1 MARSQGASDC
11 LLWAHSVCVKE
22 GDNDPG
28 VRWWLAM
35 LAGWSLLC
43 LVHCSDSEL
52 DDHAPAVQTVTEL
65 TLVELGLRLVP
76 EGFTVTDLPPKET
89 EAEGSFTRMARCL
102 QTNASRSVLASC
114 RSAVSKPSVNQS

>member
-1 MARSQGASDC
+1 MTQGC
-11 LLWAHSVCVKE
+11 
-22 GDNDPG
+22 G
-28 VRWWLAM
+28 WWLAM

-43 LVHCSDSEL
+43 LVHCSDSGL

-89 EAEGSFTRMARCL
+89 EAEGSSRAWRAAFKPTPREAPWRLAGQRC
-102 QTNASRSVLASC
+102 
-114 RSAVSKPSVNQS
+114 QSPR